1 MVSEGKEDETATA
14 SSHANNKCL
23 RLLILVTMSLN
34 SIFPKRES
42 DFYVLQSGV
51 TDSYCAWG
59 AEWDHV
65 RVLWYNKAAGIYCF
79 HSGGG
84 EWMLRNGGYVGKA
97 PQQVP
102 VGRQGEDAQDGE
114 S

>member
-14 SSHANNKCL
+14 SSHAKNKCL

-42 DFYVLQSGV
+42 DFYVLQLGV

-65 RVLWYNKAAGIYCF
+65 RVLWYNKAAWIYCF
-79 HSGGG
+79 HSGEGG
-84 EWMLRNGGYVGKA
+84 V
-97 PQQVP
+97 
-102 VGRQGEDAQDGE
+102 DAQKRGLRRKGT
-114 S
+114 STGSRGTSR